1 MLKATLR
8 ATTRALRSWPAWSAF
23 AAAAW
28 SLTYGVLGVY
38 WSDGGANYPF
48 AKVDDD
54 HSTASLLE
62 GVPAHVVAP
71 VIAAVGFLGAAVAVV
86 MMFRR
91 SKALEVFAVV
101 LAVVLALLI
110 PDYTLLAMI
119 ALSPALLVF
128 AFTGVPGQQ
137 DGIGDILYWHRVNL
151 LLMFVG
157 GLLWAATALAHRR
170 RARDLCLSCGRGD
183 APERAWRTPEGALRW
198 GRWAVLV
205 AVLSNVPYEV
215 TRIAWY
221 FGWPLGITDEFQQMM
236 TDTPYMLEVALAMA
250 VMGIGGSILT
260 HGLVHRW
267 GEVYPRW
274 IWFKAGQRIPPA
286 LAIVPASLVAVVLI
300 PAGLMNIRLQGD
312 NDWGLVLPGTL
323 WVVWG
328 AALGAAAYAYY
339 LRRRTTCRRCGRGS
353 PAAAVLT
360 SRSGAR
366 VGRSSG
372 SPGGSP
378 RAGSPARAPRRSR
391 TRSARS
397 ARAGTRPAAAP
408 PTSG

>member
-8 ATTRALRSWPAWSAF
+8 LLDKWPAWVPYAT
-23 AAAAW
+23 AVW
-28 SLTYGVLGVY
+28 SLTYGVLGIY
-38 WSDGGANYPF
+38 WSAGGAHYPF

-62 GVPAHVVAP
+62 GTPVHIVAP
-71 VIAAVGFLGAAVAVV
+71 VIAVVGFLGAVLAT
-86 MMFRR
+86 RKR
-91 SKALEVFAVV
+91 LPTPIAVV

-128 AFTGVPGQQ
+128 AFTGVPGPQ

-151 LLMFVG
+151 ILMFVG
-157 GLLWAATALAHRR
+157 GLLWAATALAHHRR
-170 RARDLCLSCGRGD
+170 KHQLCLSCGRGD
-183 APERAWRTPEGALRW
+183 APLRSWQTPEGALRW
-198 GRWAVLV
+198 GRRAVLV
-205 AVLSNVPYEV
+205 AVVANIPYEV

-221 FGWPLGITDEFQQMM
+221 FGWPLGISDEFEQMM
-236 TDTPYMLEVALAMA
+236 RDTPYMLDLALLMA
-250 VMGIGGSILT
+250 LMAIGGSILT

-274 IWFKAGQRIPPA
+274 IWFKAGKRIPPA

-300 PAGLMNIRLQGD
+300 PAGLMNIRIQDD
-312 NDWGLVLPGTL
+312 NSWGMVLPGTL

-328 AALGAAAYAYY
+328 AALGAATYAYY
-339 LRRRTTCRRCGRGS
+339 LRRRTTCRRCGRGE
-353 PAAAVLT
+353 PATTLR
-360 SRSGAR
+360 SRSDAR
-366 VGRSSG
+366 AERSSG
-372 SPGGSP
+372 SRAGSR

-408 PTSG
+408 PTS